1 MNTDALFK
9 LGYGLYLITAKDE
22 IKDNGCIINTVM
34 QVTASPNRIVA
45 VVNKSNYTHDMIKSC
60 GKFNI
65 SVLSNEAD
73 FDLIKQFGFVSG
85 KETDKFTGYSD
96 IKRSEN
102 GLLYLTKKANAYLSG
117 TVTDMIDVGTHTMFV
132 AELADAQVLND
143 IPSMTYEYYHANV
156 KPKAKPQEKIEKKN
170 AYVCKICGF
179 VYHGDSLPEDYICP
193 ICKHGAEDFEKVNA

>member
-34 QVTASPNRIVA
+34 QITASPNRIVA

-156 KPKAKPQEKIEKKN
+156 KPKAKPQEKIEEKN